1 MKKLTFQTIAGQK
14 VTLRFEYITDMAVN
28 GDGFLIDDV
37 SIDAIDYFSDFE
49 KDQGGWL
56 AKGFV
61 RIKNLLPQNFG
72 VAILKNT
79 AEFPDEK
86 IISTGGLNYQTRIE
100 NNQTPIKP
108 IVVISGLTRYTYQPA
123 NYRIKI
129 PKVE

>member
-1 MKKLTFQTIAGQK
+1 MKKLTFLNFSGQK

-72 VAILKNT
+72 VAILKIRLNCLMKKLS
-79 AEFPDEK
+79 AL
-86 IISTGGLNYQTRIE
+86 GGLIFR
-100 NNQTPIKP
+100 
-108 IVVISGLTRYTYQPA
+108 
-123 NYRIKI
+123 
-129 PKVE
+129 